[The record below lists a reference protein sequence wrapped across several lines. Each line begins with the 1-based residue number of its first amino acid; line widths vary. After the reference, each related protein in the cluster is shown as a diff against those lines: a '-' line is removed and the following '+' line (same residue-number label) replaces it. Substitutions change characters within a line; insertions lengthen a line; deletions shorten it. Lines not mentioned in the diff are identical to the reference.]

1 MGLLV
6 PNLLAVGIASVDSI
20 INTAFA
26 SYFASPAGAG
36 VRTKGSCIA
45 QPSTS
50 PSAMRV
56 SGKKVLLEK
65 NTALYEI

>member
-36 VRTKGSCIA
+36 VRT
-45 QPSTS
+45 
-50 PSAMRV
+50 
-56 SGKKVLLEK
+56 
-65 NTALYEI
+65 